1 MGFSR
6 QGYWSK
12 LPCPSPGY
20 FPNPGIQPT
29 SLMSPAL
36 AGGFF
41 TTSAI
46 WEASSR
52 GSSLVPKLG
61 PTLWDTMASS
71 PPGSSVQDFPGRNTG
86 VGCHFLFQRIFPT
99 QGSNLGLLHC
109 RRILHQ
115 ESHKTNLYFI
125 LQAFLYFL
133 ILKKW
138 RHILKSQNNDSE
150 LALLG
155 NARMKKE
162 SHYGQDLFSQIGL
175 EDIAALW
182 MFWRPRV
189 PTSSAK
195 FINRIEILLIS
206 LVFVPHCEQLWK

>member
-1 MGFSR
+1 MS
-6 QGYWSK
+6 
-12 LPCPSPGY
+12 
-20 FPNPGIQPT
+20 
-29 SLMSPAL
+29 SPAL
-36 AGGFF
+36 PSLLSGLPVIPYSPATTWWRMCASCSVAAVSTTRGTVALQAPLSMDSAG
-41 TTSAI
+41 
-46 WEASSR
+46 
-52 GSSLVPKLG
+52 KN
-61 PTLWDTMASS
+61 
-71 PPGSSVQDFPGRNTG
+71 PGVR
-86 VGCHFLFQRIFPT
+86 CHFLFQRIFPT

-133 ILKKW
+133 ILKKL